1 MSFQTCQTF
10 VHLLDTNEDLFDE
23 IWEFFVCTRENF
35 ISHEHPRWAYPRG
48 AGWQCAREKPNS
60 SKLSSAVWQRA
71 TSQQTGLGC
80 GGFENTE
87 RNQRPFNVSC
97 LTAHIIQNHRRSQ
110 KGLTKEN
117 TGIFAFS
124 DSFSF
129 AELSHRLAS
138 FYIHEHKGLISTFF
152 AYFFFFGY
160 VDLSFFPPPFSRDV
174 KLQRLATCFL
184 LGALNVNNFQVFWS
198 Q

>member
-1 MSFQTCQTF
+1 VGVS
-10 VHLLDTNEDLFDE
+10 
-23 IWEFFVCTRENF
+23 
-35 ISHEHPRWAYPRG
+35 ARG
-48 AGWQCAREKPNS
+48 WLAMREKPNS

-152 AYFFFFGY
+152 ANFFFFWICGY
-160 VDLSFFPPPFSRDV
+160 KFFTPPFSRDV
-174 KLQRLATCFL
+174 KLQRLDTCFL
-184 LGALNVNNFQVFWS
+184 LGALNVNNFQVF
-198 Q
+198 